1 MSYDLT
7 VSGRLCLPEGEI
19 LEGGWMGIADG
30 KIVRLGS
37 EALEGRQHL
46 DAGALLVL
54 PGFVDAHVHCR
65 SNEEEGIE
73 ATTRSAAGGG
83 TTTIIDMP
91 FDRPSRPV
99 RTAEQLRTKIGDT
112 NSEAIVDVALWATFP
127 PDGPLE
133 HIESLADA
141 GAAGFKASTVHVD
154 DDRFPRVPD
163 GQMLEAFRLI
173 AGTGLPVAAHQENQD
188 IVDRAAQRILAAR
201 APVPL
206 DHARSRPPV
215 AETEATARL
224 IEFALATGSRLHIV
238 HGTVPRTFDLIN
250 WNRSQGVNVTGE
262 TCVQY
267 LLLDESAFESLGS
280 RAKCNPPLR
289 TAADRETLWEMV
301 ADGRVDIVT
310 SDHSPYPPLVKD
322 RDNVFE
328 AWAGLS
334 GAETFGTLLYSEGV
348 AGGRISLG
356 RFLEL
361 VASGPAKVFNLTGKG
376 RLAEGADADFVL
388 FDPQVEWTVDES
400 RLQCASGWSAYQGL
414 HAKGRVRATYVRGQK
429 VFDGSSVVGMP
440 GDGQFVRPTLS

>member
-7 VSGRLCLPEGEI
+7 VSGRLSLPDGEI
-19 LEGGWMGIADG
+19 LEGGWMGITDG
-30 KIVRLGS
+30 KIARLGS

-73 ATTRSAAGGG
+73 ATTRSAAAGG

-99 RTAEQLRTKIGDT
+99 RTAEQLRTKIKDVGR
-112 NSEAIVDVALWATFP
+112 EAIVDVALWATFP
-127 PDGPLE
+127 PAGPLE
-133 HIESLADA
+133 HIEAVADA

-163 GQMLEAFRLI
+163 GQLLEAFRLI

-188 IVDRAAQRILAAR
+188 IVDQAAERILAAR
-201 APVPL
+201 APVPV

-224 IEFALATGSRLHIV
+224 IEFAHATGSRLHIV

-250 WNRSQGVNVTGE
+250 WNRTQGVNVTGE

-267 LLLDESAFESLGS
+267 LLLAESAFETLGS

-289 TAADRETLWEMV
+289 TAADREALWEMI
-301 ADGRVDIVT
+301 ADGRIDIVT
-310 SDHSPYPPLVKD
+310 SDHSPYPPAVKD

-348 AGGRISLG
+348 ARGRISLG

-376 RLAEGADADFVL
+376 RLAEGGDADFVL
-388 FDPQVEWTVDES
+388 LDPDALWTIDES
-400 RLQCASGWSAYQGL
+400 QLQCASGWSAYQGFRL
-414 HAKGRVRATYVRGQK
+414 KGRVQATYVGGNQ
-429 VFDGSSVVGMP
+429 VFDGARVVGRP
-440 GDGQFVRPTLS
+440 GTGRFVRPARV